1 MSCIFISSSSKVVD
15 IKEPLRKPES
25 QFIIHSTVKK
35 SICAL
40 DAISTCRMPDIMIP
54 LNQTW
59 LIVYKDWIYVIF
71 GNTVYIIHLH
81 YFFGNTVSVKSSLKA
96 FPWQVYNVPP
106 ILIHFHLDQGGRVS
120 LYGEDWI
127 SPGLHVQ
134 KYVFI
139 TCHRINCSMYL
150 KLPQG
155 FSKSFY
161 FLYLIVKTLCY
172 CVYSF
177 SCCIN

>member
-1 MSCIFISSSSKVVD
+1 MSCIFICSSSKVVD

-25 QFIIHSTVKK
+25 QIIIHSTVKK

-81 YFFGNTVSVKSSLKA
+81 YFLE
-96 FPWQVYNVPP
+96 
-106 ILIHFHLDQGGRVS
+106 ILFQWRTAWRPFLGKCSIYSDPLSPRPGREEVIIQRRLD
-120 LYGEDWI
+120 
-127 SPGLHVQ
+127 
-134 KYVFI
+134 
-139 TCHRINCSMYL
+139 
-150 KLPQG
+150 
-155 FSKSFY
+155 FSKLACREICFY
-161 FLYLIVKTLCY
+161 YL
-172 CVYSF
+172 SQH
-177 SCCIN
+177 